1 MNWITEIEI
10 EHFRSINKLTIKGLS
25 DINVFSGLNDVGK
38 SNVIKALN
46 LFFNGQVDWQSPLD
60 FGRDTNTWHTHYSQ
74 KGKVRKQI
82 SVKLTFSLPP
92 ERYKTH
98 VFWIKRQWNKDYL
111 NQPLET
117 WGEAGTSESKSDRT
131 QALTR
136 FLNRSYF
143 FYVPAVRGRDYFQHL
158 LRQFSEAIT
167 DTQDK
172 ELKTASDNLSTV
184 IDSRSAGLR
193 RILEE
198 ITELKFTFELP
209 QSMLAL
215 LEAAGLITE
224 GGIPLQ
230 MRGDGIQGQTV
241 PGILEH
247 LSSHPKK
254 FYFWGFEEPENS
266 LEYIK
271 ATRLAEDIYEKYSKK
286 AQIFLS
292 THSPAFLAMQNNKT
306 TIYRVFQKS
315 ETYKENTEDE
325 YTEDVTEIKPVFIR
339 GKEQG
344 KSLPEELGFF
354 EVVRKI
360 DREYRE
366 FENQKDEIKSLRKK
380 IQRLTEPILIVEGKH
395 DLATLKHAWE
405 RLYTE
410 SMPFKIIEVRG
421 VKEITKLI
429 EQLLI
434 HINERRLCALYD
446 HDRAGIEDIKKLKG
460 FDIHKQDEGTYRCTH
475 GDQILAMTLP
485 VPEIPRRKE
494 QAENRNLTLEFYFS
508 DYVLM
513 GIDEQPKGEL
523 FCTTTYIK
531 QGKHLDIGEGELKTL
546 IDNGQ
551 GAVVH
556 RKVVDSG
563 KSRLVES
570 LPDLAD
576 EDFRAFHNLFSTI
589 VDHLVPDF
597 DLTSIKKES
606 QQLLTPAA
614 KDGWGRRRGAE
625 RPGCEPDAR
634 PAP

>member
-1 MNWITEIEI
+1 MNWITKIEI
-10 EHFRSINKLTIKGLS
+10 EHFRSINKLTIKDLS

-98 VFWIKRQWNKDYL
+98 VFWIKRQWNKDYP

-224 GGIPLQ
+224 GEIPLQ
-230 MRGDGIQGQTV
+230 MRGDGIQGLTV

-315 ETYKENTEDE
+315 EVYQKDKHTE
-325 YTEDVTEIKPVFIR
+325 YVTDIKPVFVR
-339 GKEQG
+339 GEDRQG
-344 KSLPEELGFF
+344 RLLPEELGFF
-354 EVVRKI
+354 DVVRKI
-360 DREYRE
+360 DQEYKE
-366 FENQKDEIKSLRKK
+366 FENQKDEIKSLKK
-380 IQRLTEPILIVEGKH
+380 EIQQLTEPILIVEGKH
-395 DLATLKHAWE
+395 DLATLKHAWG
-405 RLYTE
+405 RLYTK
-410 SMPFKIIEVRG
+410 SMPFEIIAAGG
-421 VKEITKLI
+421 VSQIANLI
-429 EQLLI
+429 RFNV
-434 HINERRLCALYD
+434 NERHFALYD
-446 HDRAGIEDIKKLKG
+446 RDGEGTDDIQEKLPQKG
-460 FDIHKQDEGTYRCTH
+460 FHKRDEGQYMF
-475 GDQILAMTLP
+475 GDQILAITLP
-485 VPEIPRRKE
+485 VPEIPERE
-494 QAENRNLTLEFYFS
+494 AQAENQNLTLEFYFS
-508 DYVLM
+508 DSVLM
-513 GIDEQPKGEL
+513 KIDGKLGGKLFSPTEYISKG
-523 FCTTTYIK
+523 
-531 QGKHLDIGEGELKTL
+531 
-546 IDNGQ
+546 
-551 GAVVH
+551 
-556 RKVVDSG
+556 RKLLVDEEDLTDWLESG
-563 KSRLVES
+563 KKTMAHRRITKSGKKELVKS

-589 VDHLVPDF
+589 VGHLAPDF
-597 DLTSIKKES
+597 NLTSSKQEV

-614 KDGWGRRRGAE
+614 KDQNQRQAAE
-625 RPGCEPDAR
+625 KPGCEPDAPR
-634 PAP
+634 AL